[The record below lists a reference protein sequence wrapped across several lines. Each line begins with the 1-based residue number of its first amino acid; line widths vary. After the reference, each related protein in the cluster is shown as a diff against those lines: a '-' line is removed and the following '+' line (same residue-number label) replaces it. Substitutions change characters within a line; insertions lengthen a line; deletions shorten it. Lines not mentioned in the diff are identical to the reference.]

1 MADGVHRSQCDDSS
15 TKNAV
20 AAFWLLGL
28 LNNTPWVLMLA
39 CATNISSG
47 GVALVFL
54 ANQIPGLVVKISAP
68 YWFHNVSYKSRMLMA
83 SLAMGVACFLV
94 GCGGLL
100 RDEHANHALDN
111 DENEDMDS
119 ASNNDVF
126 VNDGHSESINN
137 NAQILGL
144 ALELLGVCFVSFQCS
159 LGEASLLALAGRFD
173 SVVLTFAQSTNSYLV
188 MSEDRING
196 EGDFSFE
203 NDDADKSCHGEV
215 CNEENNS
222 TTQQSMRVAA
232 IMKKAGVKQKRRC
245 ITAFS
250 SGTGLA
256 GIFGYGYKAFFAEA
270 FHWGL
275 SYIVWSSMLFALLY
289 WKIFIK
295 GLHAL
300 EKKST
305 PTISRHNSNSDRFQS
320 NNITRDTSGSPLLTN
335 DNKSSTGRDLSINHD
350 EHDRSTE
357 EYGLN
362 SIDNDGEQYDATLE
376 MVGQYTSNQHSSGD
390 NTSTSRAVSSL
401 DSRKTESSLSE
412 KGLSSLDRFKLVISL
427 WPYTIPLFTV
437 YLAEYMLQAGVW
449 SAIGFPVTNPGAR
462 AQFYQYSNWT
472 YQAGVFVSRS
482 SGNIFIASLRV
493 IWLMPFL
500 QALNLFLFWSIS
512 MHHYW
517 YNYSLLILCFFSGLL
532 GGGVYVQGYSRI
544 NTDLPISL
552 REFAISSAS
561 VADGLGIL
569 LADIFSLF
577 IQSCIYEKNG
587 VEGAVVSCPL

>member
-1 MADGVHRSQCDDSS
+1 
-15 TKNAV
+15 
-20 AAFWLLGL
+20 L
-28 LNNTPWVLMLA
+28 
-39 CATNISSG
+39 
-47 GVALVFL
+47 
-54 ANQIPGLVVKISAP
+54 
-68 YWFHNVSYKSRMLMA
+68 
-83 SLAMGVACFLV
+83 
-94 GCGGLL
+94 
-100 RDEHANHALDN
+100 
-111 DENEDMDS
+111 
-119 ASNNDVF
+119 
-126 VNDGHSESINN
+126 
-137 NAQILGL
+137 
-144 ALELLGVCFVSFQCS
+144 
-159 LGEASLLALAGRFD
+159 
-173 SVVLTFAQSTNSYLV
+173 
-188 MSEDRING
+188 
-196 EGDFSFE
+196 
-203 NDDADKSCHGEV
+203 
-215 CNEENNS
+215 
-222 TTQQSMRVAA
+222 
-232 IMKKAGVKQKRRC
+232 
-245 ITAFS
+245 
-250 SGTGLA
+250 
-256 GIFGYGYKAFFAEA
+256 
-270 FHWGL
+270 
-275 SYIVWSSMLFALLY
+275 
-289 WKIFIK
+289 
-295 GLHAL
+295 
-300 EKKST
+300 
-305 PTISRHNSNSDRFQS
+305 TISCNNSNSDRFQS

-376 MVGQYTSNQHSSGD
+376 MVCQYTSNQHSSGD

-532 GGGVYVQGYSRI
+532 GKWYGNMACV
-544 NTDLPISL
+544 
-552 REFAISSAS
+552 
-561 VADGLGIL
+561 
-569 LADIFSLF
+569 
-577 IQSCIYEKNG
+577 
-587 VEGAVVSCPL
+587 